1 MNVRN
6 CKMCGKIFNYV
17 VGPVICPQCKELKEE
32 KFQEV
37 KKYISEHQGAD
48 ILQVSEE
55 CDVDPNQIRQWIRE
69 ERLQFADDSPIRIP
83 CESCGAMIRAGR
95 FCEKCKMDM
104 ANGFK
109 SVMGQNKAP
118 EPEKKVT
125 TARDKD
131 RMRYL

>member
-1 MNVRN
+1 
-6 CKMCGKIFNYV
+6 MCGKIFNYV

-69 ERLQFADDSPIRIP
+69 ERLQFADDSPIKIA
-83 CESCGAMIRAGR
+83 CEGCGTMIRSGR
-95 FCEKCKMDM
+95 FCDKCRAEMT
-104 ANGFK
+104 NGFK
-109 SVMGQNKAP
+109 EAMGLNNKP
-118 EPEKKVT
+118 SMNES
-125 TARDKD
+125 ARKD
-131 RMRYL
+131 TKSGGNKMRFL